1 MKTLYFYLE
10 KPFHFFVID
19 NEKGNIILDQHG
31 VYEEL
36 DDVIPILK
44 GFDQVVGLI
53 PGEFVSVLEVS
64 IPIRSRKKA
73 IQALPYALE
82 DQVAAN
88 IDELHFAL
96 LEWNPAATSTV
107 AVINRD
113 KWFGYLLWMQ
123 ENDIVAHRI
132 VPDFDL
138 LPLQLEESAMVFLE
152 EFSNR
157 VLIKFKEEGLT
168 KGMAISMDELPF
180 WIEEFDAREQT
191 LICNDEGIFQ
201 LTENIQA
208 LGQRKQIEAQALH
221 DMFLQVQPKQNHMA
235 LYMPEQSREFFE
247 RSKPWLIGG
256 IACLLM
262 SLIIHIGF
270 DINEYRVLKT
280 QQKAMNE
287 KIEEIFA
294 ANFPQ
299 IERIVDARLQFQ
311 REINELQG
319 SAEGTQELLFLLENV
334 VKSVPKNVMRVDEIF
349 YRSSAL
355 NVTLKANNF
364 QVLDQFTAKLDTINA
379 VKYERIASDSQ
390 GGKVTAKYRL
400 TANGEGG

>member
-10 KPFHFFVID
+10 KPFQFFVID
-19 NEKGNIILDQHG
+19 NEKGDIILDQHG

-73 IQALPYALE
+73 VQALPYALE

-96 LEWNPAATSTV
+96 LEWNPATTSTV

-123 ENDIVAHRI
+123 ENDIVVHRI

-138 LPLQLEESAMVFLE
+138 LPLQPEETAMVFLE

-280 QQKAMNE
+280 QQKALNE

-355 NVTLKANNF
+355 NVTLKANDF
-364 QVLDQFTAKLDTINA
+364 QVLDQFTAKLDTTNA